1 MQKKVAFHEEE
12 TVGFRRLLRRVGR
25 GFRQMSEV
33 DRKRL
38 LLGPWSFWIRK
49 RQACSKQRKWMKI
62 KDAAGVEVGAGAG
75 ARRPSGT

>member
-1 MQKKVAFHEEE
+1 MFPEQE
-12 TVGFRRLLRRVGR
+12 TVGLRRLLRRVGR

-33 DRKRL
+33 NESGL

-49 RQACSKQRKWMKI
+49 RQACSKQREWMKI
-62 KDAAGVEVGAGAG
+62 KDAAGVGVGAG